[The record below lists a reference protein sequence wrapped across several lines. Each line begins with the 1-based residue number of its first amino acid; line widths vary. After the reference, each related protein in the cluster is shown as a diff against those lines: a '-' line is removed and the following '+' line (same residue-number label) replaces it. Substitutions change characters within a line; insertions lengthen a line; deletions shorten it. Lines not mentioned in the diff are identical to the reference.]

1 MTQAFIGVGS
11 NIDKEKSIR
20 TGVARLRERFGRLLI
35 STVYESPAYGF
46 EGDNFYNLI
55 VALDTDMDPLALSG
69 ELHAIEESLG
79 RKRDEP
85 RYSPR
90 ILDLD
95 LLLYG
100 DLICHGEG
108 LDIPR
113 GDIRKF
119 SFVLKP
125 LAEIAGGMRHPE
137 TGATFEEMWRA
148 FDQAEQNLWPV
159 ELPGLYDS

>member
-11 NIDKEKSIR
+11 NIDRDKSIR
-20 TGVARLRERFGRLLI
+20 SGVARLRDKFGRLVI

-46 EGDNFYNLI
+46 EGDNFYNLV
-55 VALDTDMDPLALSG
+55 VALDTDMAPLALAR
-69 ELHAIEESLG
+69 ELHGIEYSLG

-85 RYSPR
+85 RYSSR

-108 LDIPR
+108 LDVPR

-119 SFVLKP
+119 GFVLRP

-137 TGATFEEMWRA
+137 TGETFEEMWQA
-148 FDQAEQNLWPV
+148 FDQSDQNLWPV
-159 ELPGLYDS
+159 DLGGL